1 MNKAQLIEAVA
12 KTTKMSQ
19 RAARQVVEAT
29 LKTIKASTK
38 REGVNLVGF
47 GSFSVSRRKAR
58 TGRNPQTGAAM
69 QIKAS
74 KTVRFRAGKAFKTS
88 L

>member
-19 RAARQVVEAT
+19 RATRHAIEAT
-29 LKTIKASTK
+29 LRTIKLNTK
-38 REGVNLVGF
+38 REGVNIVGF

-58 TGRNPQTGAAM
+58 AGRNPQTGARI

>member
-12 KTTKMSQ
+12 RTTKMSQ
-19 RAARQVVEAT
+19 RAARRAVEAT
-29 LKTIKASTK
+29 LTTIKSHTK
-38 REGVNLVGF
+38 KDGVNLVGF

-58 TGRNPQTGAAM
+58 TGRNPQTGAAI

-74 KTVRFRAGKAFKTS
+74 KTVRFRAGKAFKTA

>member
-19 RAARQVVEAT
+19 RAARQAVEAT
-29 LKTIKASTK
+29 LKTIKANTK
-38 REGVNLVGF
+38 KDGVNIVGF

-58 TGRNPQTGAAM
+58 TGRNPQTGATM

-74 KTVRFRAGKAFKTS
+74 KTVRFRAGKAFKTA